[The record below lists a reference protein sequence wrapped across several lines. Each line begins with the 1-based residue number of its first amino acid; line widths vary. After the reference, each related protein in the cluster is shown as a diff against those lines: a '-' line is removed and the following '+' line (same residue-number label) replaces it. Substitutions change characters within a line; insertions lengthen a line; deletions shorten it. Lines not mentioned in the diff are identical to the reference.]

1 MTARRTRGLDVVRDC
16 AVETPPAIHVLI
28 LDGIP
33 RVSLRTSEVA
43 ACTGIPVRTVQS
55 LVNEGRIR
63 HIGLT
68 REYVI
73 PVSELAV
80 ITSWAD
86 YVDRSA

>member
-1 MTARRTRGLDVVRDC
+1 MTARRQRGLDVIRDC
-16 AVETPPAIHVLI
+16 AVEAAPAIHVLI
-28 LDGIP
+28 LDGVP

-43 ACTGIPVRTVQS
+43 QCTGIPARTV
-55 LVNEGRIR
+55 LKLIDEGRIR
-63 HIGLT
+63 VIGGT

-73 PVSELAV
+73 PVSELAE